1 MSFDFSQEQRDFIR
15 ARLLEGPRA
24 GTVQFSD
31 VYAKVAE
38 WLIDVPGAQAVR
50 SWFLGATQANS
61 GIGPYAT
68 LIRAYTG
75 RQAALRN
82 VAMTDQLMQD
92 ASNAVAIRVLT
103 DLLPE
108 GASLTLEDIAERDAT
123 EVGGVVFASLQG
135 DTALTANAA
144 WVGSLLFAPMGSN
157 QSGRLYSAGSPTSAD
172 TVDDWKNILFAYD
185 SFVQAIK
192 DVASWKS
199 ALHPGEIWDAGKIFL
214 GLPGTHW
221 SELAEDISS
230 NLVQAGDY
238 AWGPKLSRLFQ
249 GTAVEKPLAAM
260 GRYGSAE
267 ALNMLMSAWLGRP
280 TDVADEA
287 NLLTTAHAFFGSLGS
302 SMAQSLPMA
311 LIEDLTVDEIRG
323 AARTDI
329 RYRNALQSLSVFL
342 VEPQAQ
348 IAATLEMYAPAA
360 GTGEI
365 TDAWLVARSHFLAY
379 LNTYR
384 SSRDTDGVLEIDP
397 GLPLPVVGDALF
409 VDHGTRPVQLTV
421 NGLDLGL
428 VALRKF
434 LFGGL
439 GGDALLGG
447 DGDDSLFGM
456 GGNDVLDGGQGD
468 DHLEGGLG
476 ADELRGG
483 ENDDVLLGMDG
494 ADLLVGGAGNDD
506 LQGGNGYD
514 TYAFSSADRS
524 QHDTVYDS
532 DGAGTIVIDGI
543 TLGTVARLSSEVW
556 QTTDARFRFMVQPAA
571 QGAGVDLTVRDASN
585 GSSVRVRNW
594 ANGSLGI
601 TLEGYG
607 TAPQPPTALP
617 PGTWDGG
624 VVPYPGA
631 VINGAHVGTAGNDA
645 LYAGFG
651 DDVVEGGAGKDLIS
665 GGPGSDRISGGD
677 GDDIIFEHSVTGR
690 FGGFTDSSWLTNPS
704 VVGHGPGW
712 VALAANGG
720 RQDARDYYQSLA
732 VYGFYGPL
740 HSGAFFYPDAELYPD
755 QGDIIDGGAGSDII
769 LGGEGDDLIQG
780 GTGAD
785 VISGGFDNDMVFG
798 EEGDDLIFGDQI
810 DGELRDVETVNPSS
824 KANINGNDYLDGGDG
839 DDRIY
844 GQGGSDYLRGGAGDD
859 TLYGD
864 EYGASYSG
872 DDFLDGGDGNDYLY
886 GGNGADI
893 LEGGD
898 GHDRL
903 DGEDGDDRL
912 HGGKGQDWLYGGRGR
927 DVYQFGRG
935 DGRDSV
941 MDGDNDSIIEMLD
954 GIDPSHVAVR
964 RSNSS
969 LSISLPGTDDELTIL
984 DYFAGDP
991 ATSGV
996 EIRFAN
1002 GVTWNALVV
1011 SEMARRPSED
1021 ADTIIGTDRDD
1032 ILYGAG
1038 GGDTI
1043 EGRGGNDTLFGGTGN
1058 DTLYGQGGSNTLHGD
1073 EGDDVLYASGGEVD
1087 LLFGGDGNDELFGN
1101 SNWSELYGGAGDDML
1116 RSFNASGDPTPAL
1129 MDGGSGNDYLMG
1141 GYGNDIYVFGRGY
1154 GKDSITAT
1162 GYADAP
1168 NVDVLRFGEGIDPAD
1183 LEFGLLPGTFG
1194 TMDVVIGIKGTAD
1207 QVSITAALD
1216 LWHPGRVE
1224 LSDGVRA
1231 IEFANGTRWEAD
1243 QVRQAF
1249 ASATAWP
1256 QELPIDIQLGTE
1268 AGDTI
1273 ISASDNVSMA
1283 WGFAGDDVMHGGLG
1297 IDEFHGNIGNDALYG
1312 GAGDDQLTGGAGD
1325 DVLSGGTGNDIL
1337 GGGDGSDTYLY
1348 SLGDGAD
1355 IIDDFGYE
1363 PGTFPEERTGID
1375 RLVFAEGIAPEDIAV
1390 SRVSSY
1396 DSTMVL
1402 SLKHHPGDTIQVGR
1416 QFETGTN
1423 APGLHAI
1430 EEIVFFDGTVWD
1442 IDAMAQRA
1450 QQTTNAFSSALVAG
1464 GSAEAALLIQAIAVS
1479 RSGKAS
1485 TVTPEESG
1493 ETFMPWRMTG
1503 ASDQMQGT
1511 FRYVRHDGMVL

>member
-1 MSFDFSQEQRDFIR
+1 MSFAFSQEQRDFIR
-15 ARLLEGPRA
+15 ARLMEGPRA
-24 GTVQFSD
+24 GTIQFSD

-92 ASNAVAIRVLT
+92 ASNAVAVRVLT

-135 DTALTANAA
+135 DTALTANSA
-144 WVGSLLFAPMGSN
+144 WAGSLLFAPMGSD
-157 QSGRLYSAGSPTSAD
+157 QSSRLYSTGLSTTVD
-172 TVDDWKNILFAYD
+172 TVDDWKNILYAYD

-192 DVASWKS
+192 EVAAWKS
-199 ALHPGEIWDAGKIFL
+199 ALHPGEVWDAAKIFA
-214 GLPGTHW
+214 GLPGIGW

-230 NLVQAGDY
+230 NLVQSGDY

-249 GTAVEKPLAAM
+249 GTPVERPLAAM

-287 NLLTTAHAFFGSLGS
+287 NLLTTAHAFFDSLGS
-302 SMAQSLPMA
+302 SMTQTLPMA
-311 LIEDLTVDEIRG
+311 LIEDLGVDEIR
-323 AARTDI
+323 AAAKTDI

-342 VEPQAQ
+342 VEPQEQ
-348 IAATLEMYAPAA
+348 IAATLDMYNPAT

-365 TDAWLVARSHFLAY
+365 TEAWLVARSHFLAY
-379 LNTYR
+379 LNIYR
-384 SSRDTDGVLEIDP
+384 TSRDTDGVLEIDP
-397 GLPLPVVGDALF
+397 GLPLPVMGDALF
-409 VDHGTRPVQLTV
+409 VDHGTRPVQLSV

-428 VALRKF
+428 IRLRKF

-447 DGDDSLFGM
+447 EGDDSLFGM
-456 GGNDVLDGGQGD
+456 GGNDVLDGGEGD

-483 ENDDVLLGMDG
+483 EDDDVLLGMDG

-514 TYAFSSADRS
+514 TYVFSSADRS

-532 DGAGTIVIDGI
+532 DGEGAIVIDGL
-543 TLGTVARLSSEVW
+543 TLGTIARLSSGVW
-556 QTTDARFRFMVQPAA
+556 QTTDTRFRFMVQPAA

-585 GSSVRVRNW
+585 GSSVLVRNW

-607 TAPQPPTALP
+607 SAPQAPEVLP

-624 VVPYPGA
+624 VVPHPGV
-631 VINGAHVGTAGNDA
+631 VISGSHVGSAGSDA

-651 DDVVEGGAGKDLIS
+651 DDVVDGGAGNDLIS
-665 GGPGSDRISGGD
+665 GGPGRDRISGGD
-677 GDDIIFEHSVTGR
+677 GDDIIFEYSVTGR

-712 VALAANGG
+712 VALAGNGP
-720 RQDARDYYQSLA
+720 RQDARDYYQTLA

-740 HSGAFFYPDAELYPD
+740 NHGAFFYPDANLYPD

-769 LGGEGDDLIQG
+769 LGGEGDDVIQG

-785 VISGGFDNDMVFG
+785 VISGGYDNDVVFG

-810 DGELRDVETVNPSS
+810 DGELRDVEAVNPSS
-824 KANINGNDYLDGGDG
+824 KANINGNDYLDGGEG

-844 GQGGSDYLRGGAGDD
+844 GQGGSDYLRGGAGND

-872 DDFLDGGDGNDYLY
+872 DDFLDGGDGDDYLY
-886 GGNGADI
+886 GGKGADI
-893 LEGGD
+893 LKGGD

-903 DGEDGDDRL
+903 DGEDGDDQL
-912 HGGKGQDWLYGGRGR
+912 HGGKGQDWLYGGQGR

-941 MDGDNDSIIEMLD
+941 MDGDDDSVIQILD

-964 RSNSS
+964 RNNSS

-991 ATSGV
+991 ATSRV

-1002 GVTWNALVV
+1002 GVIWNAITV

-1021 ADTIIGTDRDD
+1021 ADTIIGTDRNDV
-1032 ILYGAG
+1032 LYGAG
-1038 GGDTI
+1038 GGDKI
-1043 EGRGGNDTLFGGTGN
+1043 EGRGGDDTLYGGTGN
-1058 DTLYGQGGSNTLHGD
+1058 DTLYGQGGSNTLYGD
-1073 EGDDVLYASGGEVD
+1073 EGDDVLYANGGEVD
-1087 LLFGGDGNDELFGN
+1087 LLFGGDGNDQLFGN
-1101 SNWSELYGGAGDDML
+1101 STWSELYGGAGDDIL
-1116 RSFNASGDPTPAL
+1116 RSFNASGAITPAL
-1129 MDGGSGNDYLMG
+1129 MDGGTGDDYLMG

-1154 GKDSITAT
+1154 GRDGITAA

-1168 NVDVLRFGEGIDPAD
+1168 NVDVLRFGEGIDPED
-1183 LEFGLLPGTFG
+1183 LEIGLLPGTFG
-1194 TMDVVIGIKGTAD
+1194 SMNIVIGIKGTTD
-1207 QVSITAALD
+1207 QISITSALD
-1216 LWHPGRVE
+1216 LWNPARVE
-1224 LSDGVRA
+1224 LSDGVRV

-1256 QELPIDIQLGTE
+1256 QDLPIDIQLGTE
-1268 AGDTI
+1268 ADNTI
-1273 ISASDNVSMA
+1273 FSVSDNVSIA
-1283 WGFAGDDVMHGGLG
+1283 WGFAGDDVMHGSQGN
-1297 IDEFHGNIGNDALYG
+1297 DEFHGNIGNDALYG
-1312 GAGDDQLTGGAGD
+1312 GAGDDQLVGGAGD
-1325 DVLSGGTGNDIL
+1325 DVLSGGIGNDYI

-1348 SLGDGAD
+1348 SIGDGAD
-1355 IIDDFGYE
+1355 TIDDFGSE
-1363 PGTFPEERTGID
+1363 PGTFPEERTGVD
-1375 RLVFAEGIAPEDIAV
+1375 RLVFSEGISPDDVAV
-1390 SRVSSY
+1390 SRVSDY

-1402 SLKHHPGDTIQVGR
+1402 SLKNHSGDTIQISR
-1416 QFETGTN
+1416 QFESGTN
-1423 APGLHAI
+1423 TAGLHAI
-1430 EEIVFFDGTVWD
+1430 EEIVFFDGTVWG
-1442 IDAMAQRA
+1442 IDTMAQLA
-1450 QQTTNAFSSALVAG
+1450 QQTTNVLSSALVAG
-1464 GSAEAALLIQAIAVS
+1464 ESAEATLLIQAIAMS
-1479 RSGKAS
+1479 RSDQTS
-1485 TVTPEESG
+1485 TVTPEESR
-1493 ETFMPWRMTG
+1493 ETFTPSRMTG
-1503 ASDQMQGT
+1503 ASDQMHGI
-1511 FRYVRHDGMVL
+1511 FRHVHHDGMVL